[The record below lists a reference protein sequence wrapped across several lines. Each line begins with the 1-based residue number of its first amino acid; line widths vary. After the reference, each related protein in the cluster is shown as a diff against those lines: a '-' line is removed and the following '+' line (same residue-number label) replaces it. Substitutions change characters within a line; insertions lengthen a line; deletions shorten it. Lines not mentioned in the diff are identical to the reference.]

1 MKSNHRLQV
10 ETTKLAVHRI
20 SLALANLLTFALVTS
35 LPVEKAFAFKITEP
49 VTGAKLTAG
58 QTVTAHVDLGN
69 DIGIVTVRY
78 YWYREQDETLVQQ
91 EESESGPSKSGAK
104 ISVDKFLHKDT
115 VVGGS
120 VVSSPVLVSTG
131 EQDPAFGGPLKVP
144 LEAIGPMR
152 LLAVAEISR
161 GRLGT
166 RTVFDEIVVNAEPQ
180 AELQNIDFETDKPLL
195 LGREGQLATYGQV
208 DVLGKI
214 FELPVVGDFAD
225 GVSRPLTAPT
235 SGTNYQS
242 SNEKVIQVLSD
253 GMLKIVGNGKTV
265 ITVKNRGKQASLD
278 VNVAVGDEPNEPP
291 VAVAGAN
298 RTVSSGTKV
307 ELNGLSSRDP
317 EGEALFY
324 SWSQVRGAKVPL
336 LDLNMPKASFVAP
349 SVSEP
354 KLFRFKLRVTDKK
367 GADSLPAFVDV
378 VVEP

>member
-1 MKSNHRLQV
+1 MKIR
-10 ETTKLAVHRI
+10 K
-20 SLALANLLTFALVTS
+20 NLCLCLMVFFCWPAAEGL
-35 LPVEKAFAFKITEP
+35 AFKITEP
-49 VTGAKLTAG
+49 SAGAKLASG
-58 QTVTAHVDLGN
+58 KTVTAHVDLGN
-69 DIGIVTVRY
+69 DIGIVKVRY

-91 EESESGPSKSGAK
+91 DEGEPGSSRSDAK

-120 VVSSPVLVSTG
+120 VVSLPVLVSTG
-131 EQDPAFGGPLKVP
+131 DKDPAFGGPLKIP
-144 LEAIGPMR
+144 PEAIGPMR

-166 RTVFDEIVVNAEPQ
+166 RTVFDETLVTVEPD
-180 AELQNIDFETDKPLL
+180 AELQNIDFETDKPLY
-195 LGREGQLATYGQV
+195 LGREGQSATYGQV

-214 FELPVVGDFAD
+214 FELPVVGDFSD
-225 GVSRPLTAPT
+225 GIERPLSPPS
-235 SGTNYQS
+235 SGTSYES
-242 SNEKVIQVLSD
+242 SNDKVIQVLPD

-265 ITVKNRGKQASLD
+265 LTVKNRGKEASLD
-278 VNVAVGDEPNEPP
+278 VHVAVGDEPNEPP
-291 VAVAGAN
+291 VAIAGAN
-298 RTVSSGTKV
+298 RTVKAGDKV

-336 LDLNMPKASFVAP
+336 LDLNMPKASFLAP
-349 SVSEP
+349 FVSEP

-378 VVEP
+378 TVEP

>member
-1 MKSNHRLQV
+1 MRHEPFNMNCQTWWRNLPLW
-10 ETTKLAVHRI
+10 TLAVC
-20 SLALANLLTFALVTS
+20 LGLGMQPAY
-35 LPVEKAFAFKITEP
+35 AFKITEP
-49 VTGAKLTAG
+49 AAGAKLKAG
-58 QTVTAHVDLGN
+58 QTVTAHVDLGH
-69 DIGIVTVRY
+69 DIGIVKVRY
-78 YWYREQDETLVQQ
+78 YWYREQDESLVQQ

-120 VVSSPVLVSTG
+120 VVSLPVLVSTA
-131 EQDPAFGGPLKVP
+131 EKDPAFGGALQVP
-144 LEAIGPMR
+144 PEAIGPMR

-166 RTVFDEIVVNAEPQ
+166 RTVFDEIVVNAEPE
-180 AELQNIDFETDKPLL
+180 AELQAIDFETEKPLL
-195 LGREGQLATYGQV
+195 LGREGQSATYGQV

-225 GVSRPLTAPT
+225 GVARPLTAPS
-235 SGTNYQS
+235 SGTSYQS

-265 ITVKNRGKQASLD
+265 LTVKNRGKEASLD
-278 VNVAVGDEPNEPP
+278 VHVAVDDEPNEPP

-298 RTVSSGTKV
+298 RTVKSGNKV

-324 SWSQVRGAKVPL
+324 TWSQVRGAKVPL
-336 LDLNMPKASFVAP
+336 LDLNMPRASFVAP

-354 KLFRFKLRVTDKK
+354 KLFRFRLRVTDKK

-378 VVEP
+378 TVEP

>member
-1 MKSNHRLQV
+1 MSREASYVKREAFRTGLGCLV
-10 ETTKLAVHRI
+10 LACWVDI
-20 SLALANLLTFALVTS
+20 AAQ
-35 LPVEKAFAFKITEP
+35 PVYAFKITEP
-49 VTGAKLTAG
+49 ADGATLTSG
-58 QTVTAHVDLGN
+58 QTVTAHVDLGH
-69 DIGIVTVRY
+69 DIGIIKVRY
-78 YWYREQDETLVQQ
+78 YWYRGQDETLVQQ
-91 EESESGPSKSGAK
+91 EDSESGPSKSGAK
-104 ISVDKFLHKDT
+104 ISVDKFLQKDS

-120 VVSSPVLVSTG
+120 VVSLPVLVSTG
-131 EQDPAFGGPLKVP
+131 DKDPAFGGPLKVP
-144 LEAIGPMR
+144 PDAIGPMR

-166 RTVFDEIVVNAEPQ
+166 KTVFDEIIINAEPKT
-180 AELQNIDFETDKPLL
+180 ELLTIDFETDKPLL

-214 FELPVVGDFAD
+214 FELPVVGEFSD
-225 GVSRPLTAPT
+225 GVARPLTAP
-235 SGTNYQS
+235 SAGTTYHS

-265 ITVKNRGKQASLD
+265 LTVKNRGKEASLD
-278 VNVAVGDEPNEPP
+278 VHVAVGDDPNEPP

-298 RTVSSGTKV
+298 RTVKAGTKV

-324 SWSQVRGAKVPL
+324 TWSQVRGAKVPL

-354 KLFRFKLRVTDKK
+354 KLFRFRLRVTDKK

-378 VVEP
+378 LVEP

>member
-1 MKSNHRLQV
+1 MNRETLTVKREARGKSWGILAMALWLG
-10 ETTKLAVHRI
+10 LAVQ
-20 SLALANLLTFALVTS
+20 
-35 LPVEKAFAFKITEP
+35 PVLAFKITEP
-49 VTGAKLTAG
+49 AEGAKLAAG

-69 DIGIVTVRY
+69 DIGIIKVRY

-91 EESESGPSKSGAK
+91 DEIESSPSKSGAK
-104 ISVDKFLHKDT
+104 ISVDKFLQKDS
-115 VVGGS
+115 VVGGA
-120 VVSSPVLVSTG
+120 VVAIPVLVSTG
-131 EQDPAFGGPLKVP
+131 DQDPAFGGALKVP
-144 LEAIGPMR
+144 PEAIGPMR

-166 RTVFDEIVVNAEPQ
+166 RTVFDEIIVPVEPG
-180 AELQNIDFETDKPLL
+180 AALQNIDFETEKPLL

-214 FELPVVGDFAD
+214 FELPVVGEFAD
-225 GVSRPLTAPT
+225 GITRPLSTPA
-235 SGTNYQS
+235 SGTSYQS
-242 SNEKVIQVLSD
+242 SNEKVIRVVQG

-265 ITVKNRGKQASLD
+265 LTVKNRDKEASLD
-278 VNVAVGDEPNEPP
+278 VTVAVGDEPNEPP

-298 RTVSSGTKV
+298 RTVNSGTKV

-349 SVSEP
+349 FVSEP
-354 KLFRFKLRVTDKK
+354 KLFRFRLRVTDKK

-378 VVEP
+378 TVEP